1 MGRDMSGQLFLPR
14 ASLRHLYVLCS
25 RASAQGRQG
34 RGGEERPTGYLG
46 KEITVSTWSPRG
58 CDVVSRSVS
67 VSPPLGEGR
76 GEKKTLDPTQLSI
89 TKMLP
94 VGDARPVHLIKSY
107 RIVSFCVVLHR
118 IALPCLVSSMS
129 SQVRPSHGHG
139 PRPMDSSGVKRVC
152 VCGVMQLRDSEDVQ
166 SRSLARTGQTHSRCL
181 SVLCMR
187 PRQVLRLLRWTGG
200 RFLRPPACPRE
211 GRG

>member
-1 MGRDMSGQLFLPR
+1 M
-14 ASLRHLYVLCS
+14 
-25 RASAQGRQG
+25 
-34 RGGEERPTGYLG
+34 
-46 KEITVSTWSPRG
+46 
-58 CDVVSRSVS
+58 
-67 VSPPLGEGR
+67 SPPLGEGR

-107 RIVSFCVVLHR
+107 RIVSYRFVLCCIVLHC
-118 IALPCLVSSMS
+118 IALPCIQHVKS

-139 PRPMDSSGVKRVC
+139 PQPMDSSGVKRMCVC
-152 VCGVMQLRDSEDVQ
+152 VGGVMQLRVSEDVQ
-166 SRSLARTGQTHSRCL
+166 SRSLARTGRTHSRCL
-181 SVLCMR
+181 SVSCMR

>member
-1 MGRDMSGQLFLPR
+1 MSGQLFLPR

-107 RIVSFCVVLHR
+107 RIVSYRFVLCCIVLHC
-118 IALPCLVSSMS
+118 IALYLACQVKSGQVMDTAL
-129 SQVRPSHGHG
+129 SQ
-139 PRPMDSSGVKRVC
+139 
-152 VCGVMQLRDSEDVQ
+152 
-166 SRSLARTGQTHSRCL
+166 
-181 SVLCMR
+181 
-187 PRQVLRLLRWTGG
+187 WTPQG
-200 RFLRPPACPRE
+200 
-211 GRG
+211 